1 MFTTFV
7 QAKKLKNIKMKK
19 LIDNKDYKGIEQA
32 LSNNLNLA
40 NEGIPYD
47 DVNATKAHPL
57 HRICDGV
64 FSEKYTD
71 EEGVRIAKIFLDFG
85 ANINGNKLT
94 EKQDTPLIAASSL
107 HADQLAIFYI
117 ENGADINHAGCHGGT
132 ALHWAAW
139 CGRDKVVR
147 RLIKEGA
154 QINKRCIDFKAT
166 PLFWAVHGLKNGGT
180 NSVRDCLECV
190 KILIQSGADK
200 NIPNAEGKTVF
211 DLLTDEDL
219 ELKEQL
225 NGD

>member
-1 MFTTFV
+1 
-7 QAKKLKNIKMKK
+7 MKK
-19 LIDNKDYKGIEQA
+19 LIDNKDYKGIKQL
-32 LSNNLNLA
+32 LSNNPNLA
-40 NEGIPYD
+40 NEGILFD
-47 DVNATKAHPL
+47 EVNITKAHPL

-64 FSEKYTD
+64 FSGKYTD
-71 EEGVRIAKIFLDFG
+71 EEAVKMAKIFLESG
-85 ANINGNKLT
+85 ANINGNKFS

-107 HADQLAIFYI
+107 HADQVAILYI

-147 RLIKEGA
+147 RLVEEGA
-154 QINKRCIDFKAT
+154 EINKICIDFKAT
-166 PLFWAVHGLKNGGT
+166 PLFWAVHGLRNGGT
-180 NSVRDCLECV
+180 NNMRDCVECV

-211 DLLTDEDL
+211 HLLTDEDL

-225 NGD
+225 NED